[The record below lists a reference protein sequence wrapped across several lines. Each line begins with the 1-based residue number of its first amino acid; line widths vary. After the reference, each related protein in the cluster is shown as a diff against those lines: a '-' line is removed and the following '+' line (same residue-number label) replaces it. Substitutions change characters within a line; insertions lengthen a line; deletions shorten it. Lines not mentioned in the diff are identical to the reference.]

1 MRELDYE
8 ALRRELKDIYIAQSV
23 SFSGI
28 LGFSDMLDA
37 DRASHA
43 ELERMA
49 RQEGINLEK
58 FRK

>member
-8 ALRRELKDIYIAQSV
+8 ALRKELKDTYMAQSI

-37 DRASHA
+37 DTASHA

-49 RQEGINLEK
+49 RQEGINLDK
-58 FRK
+58 FRR